1 MNSIIPNPV
10 LELITIKLLY
20 MAVKS
25 PYNGISTDKD
35 YIYAMKRLL
44 IQCEYAGVDFSTLK
58 CEDNLIFTDILNLI
72 TEIKEHRF
80 GELSKD

>member
-1 MNSIIPNPV
+1 
-10 LELITIKLLY
+10 
-20 MAVKS
+20 
-25 PYNGISTDKD
+25 
-35 YIYAMKRLL
+35 MKRLL

-80 GELSKD
+80 DELSKD